1 MVWLSDEQFELE
13 DTLFQRLK
21 EKGVFEFHLILGV
34 AGTGKTQV
42 LLSLAEDL
50 RDSGV
55 KVVLGVSESLKKT
68 LTDAGFQI
76 KSDVPSIGAVHLID
90 DPKELVDIKNAYHE
104 AKSKSAR
111 ALVVSIDP
119 FQWTDAKSLMKFEAY
134 LRPEMGHPEF
144 ISSHHTLK
152 KFRDIVY
159 GANPTIHWLRTVY
172 RQSARTGSKALELSK
187 TIFLMM
193 NPYAH
198 EYKKDEFTEFTSRFV
213 DGLLV
218 NVNFESEGGDL
229 TVNEVEN
236 PTRMLWELISRHVA
250 RPDRWNWTDSALV
263 VPQVIEMES
272 KWSDY
277 QIPIP
282 GVSDRPGFS
291 SDVKLGE
298 IFEQLR
304 IRYCLY
310 DFPATVRGEEFQE
323 VIVSVPTNLWAKM
336 NRSKSGMGSP
346 DWAEIMPLH
355 TYITRGKDLVHLVI
369 GNPRT

>member
-1 MVWLSDEQFELE
+1 MIWLSDEQFELE
-13 DTLFQRLK
+13 DTLFQKLK
-21 EKGVFEFHLILGV
+21 DKGDFEFHLILGV
-34 AGTGKTQV
+34 AGTGKTQI

-50 RDSGV
+50 RDSGA
-55 KVVLGVSESLKKT
+55 KVVLGISQSLKKT

-76 KSDVPSIGAVHLID
+76 KSDTPSIGAIHLID
-90 DPKELVDIKNAYHE
+90 DPKELVDIKNAYLE

-159 GANPTIHWLRTVY
+159 GANPKVHWLRTVY
-172 RQSARTGSKALELSK
+172 RQSALTGSKALELSK
-187 TIFLMM
+187 SIFLMM

-198 EYKKDEFTEFTSRFV
+198 EYKKDEFTEFTRRFV
-213 DGLLV
+213 DGILV
-218 NVNFESEGGDL
+218 DVDFESEGGDL
-229 TVNEVEN
+229 IVDEVEDT
-236 PTRMLWELISRHVA
+236 TRILWELISKHVG
-250 RPDRWNWTDSALV
+250 RPDRWSWTDSALV
-263 VPQVIEMES
+263 VPQVSELES

-277 QIPIP
+277 QIPIL
-282 GVSDRPGFS
+282 GVSDRPEFA

-310 DFPATVRGEEFQE
+310 DFPSSVRGEEFQE
-323 VIVSVPTNLWAKM
+323 VIVSVPGLLWARM
-336 NRSKSGMGSP
+336 NRPKTGMASP

-355 TYITRGKDLVHLVI
+355 TYITRAKDLVHLVI